1 VVVDGI
7 VDLLAAWLTEK
18 TRTMQNQA
26 PELKEGDA
34 NGHDKRDTPDH
45 ESHDRSPSSP
55 DPSPARGE
63 GSFVS
68 RIRDFHIKATAA
80 GAERIAA
87 ARRMGL
93 NAGSWLLA
101 AAAAQGDLM
110 KIDLERFGL
119 KDVPVDPD
127 TVFTFAQ
134 GLAGFPDCRQFKIF
148 HEEGKA
154 TVFWL
159 QSLDDADLSFP
170 IVPPQSLDLE
180 YQIELSDADCALL
193 GLENADDAS
202 VALIVYRNQ
211 AEGGKIA
218 ANTRS
223 PIILNASNRRGM
235 QKLLQDVHPTLLY
248 RAR

>member
-1 VVVDGI
+1 
-7 VDLLAAWLTEK
+7 
-18 TRTMQNQA
+18 
-26 PELKEGDA
+26 
-34 NGHDKRDTPDH
+34 
-45 ESHDRSPSSP
+45 
-55 DPSPARGE
+55 
-63 GSFVS
+63 
-68 RIRDFHIKATAA
+68 
-80 GAERIAA
+80 
-87 ARRMGL
+87 
-93 NAGSWLLA
+93 
-101 AAAAQGDLM
+101 M

-180 YQIELSDADCALL
+180 YQIELSDDDCALL
-193 GLENADDAS
+193 GLDSADE
-202 VALIVYRNQ
+202 VAVVVIVYRND
-211 AEGGKIA
+211 AAGGEIA

-223 PIILNASNRRGM
+223 PIILNVNNRRAM
-235 QKLLQDVHPTLLY
+235 QKVLQDVHPTLLY

>member
-1 VVVDGI
+1 
-7 VDLLAAWLTEK
+7 
-18 TRTMQNQA
+18 
-26 PELKEGDA
+26 
-34 NGHDKRDTPDH
+34 
-45 ESHDRSPSSP
+45 
-55 DPSPARGE
+55 
-63 GSFVS
+63 
-68 RIRDFHIKATAA
+68 
-80 GAERIAA
+80 
-87 ARRMGL
+87 MGL
-93 NAGSWLLA
+93 NCGSWLLI
-101 AAAAQGDLM
+101 AAAAQGELM

-119 KDVPVDPD
+119 KDVVIDPD
-127 TVFTFAQ
+127 TVFTFAE
-134 GLAGFPDCRQFKIF
+134 GLAGFPDCRRFKVF

-202 VALIVYRNQ
+202 VALIVYRNE

-235 QKLLQDVHPTLLY
+235 QKVLQDLHPTLLY

>member
-1 VVVDGI
+1 
-7 VDLLAAWLTEK
+7 
-18 TRTMQNQA
+18 MQNQA
-26 PELKEGDA
+26 SELKEGDA
-34 NGHDKRDTPDH
+34 
-45 ESHDRSPSSP
+45 
-55 DPSPARGE
+55 
-63 GSFVS
+63 
-68 RIRDFHIKATAA
+68 KATAA
-80 GAERIAA
+80 GADRIAA

-101 AAAAQGDLM
+101 AAAALGDLM

-127 TVFTFAQ
+127 TVFTFAE

-193 GLENADDAS
+193 GLESADDAS
-202 VALIVYRNQ
+202 VGLIVYRNE
-211 AEGGKIA
+211 AAGGTIA

-223 PIILNASNRRGM
+223 PIILNARNRRGM
-235 QKLLQDVHPTLLY
+235 QKVLQDVHPTLLY
-248 RAR
+248 RGR

>member
-1 VVVDGI
+1 MASVIGCAG
-7 VDLLAAWLTEK
+7 LAEK

-26 PELKEGDA
+26 AELKAGD
-34 NGHDKRDTPDH
+34 T
-45 ESHDRSPSSP
+45 
-55 DPSPARGE
+55 
-63 GSFVS
+63 
-68 RIRDFHIKATAA
+68 ATAA
-80 GAERIAA
+80 LRADRIAA
-87 ARRMGL
+87 AWRMEL
-93 NAGSWLLA
+93 NCDSWLLA
-101 AAAAQGDLM
+101 AAAAQGNLM
-110 KIDLERFGL
+110 KIDIERFGL
-119 KDVPVDPD
+119 KDVAVDPD
-127 TVFTFAQ
+127 TVFTFAE
-134 GLAGFPDCRQFKIF
+134 GLAGFPDCRQFKVF

-202 VALIVYRNQ
+202 VALIVYRNA

-223 PIILNASNRRGM
+223 PIILNTSNRRGM
-235 QKLLQDVHPTLLY
+235 QKVLQDVHPTLLY

>member
-1 VVVDGI
+1 MIGW
-7 VDLLAAWLTEK
+7 AWLAGK
-18 TRTMQNQA
+18 TRTMQNRPA
-26 PELKEGDA
+26 ELKDG
-34 NGHDKRDTPDH
+34 
-45 ESHDRSPSSP
+45 
-55 DPSPARGE
+55 
-63 GSFVS
+63 
-68 RIRDFHIKATAA
+68 KATVAA
-80 GAERIAA
+80 GSAGGADRIAA

-93 NAGSWLLA
+93 NCCSWLRA

-127 TVFTFAQ
+127 TVFTFDE
-134 GLAGFPDCRQFKIF
+134 GLAGFADCTRFKIF

-159 QSLDDADLSFP
+159 QSLDDPDLSFP
-170 IVPPQSLDLE
+170 IVPPQTLDLE

-193 GLENADDAS
+193 GLDGGDDAT
-202 VALIVYRNQ
+202 VALIVYRNE

-223 PIILNASNRRGM
+223 PIILNVRTRRGM
-235 QKLLQDVHPTLLY
+235 QKVLQDVHPTLLY